1 VKEKVINI
9 LPSSL
14 IPHHSSL
21 INTMDLKGLRT
32 RIDEIDDKVID
43 LLNERMSYAKEIGRV
58 KEKGDEAYFRPD
70 RESEILR
77 RLAERCNHLSKE
89 GLKAIYHQIF
99 AESLNLEAPL
109 FIAYLGPQATFTHQ
123 AAEER
128 FGRQARFLPQDDTSE
143 VFLAVEKDTANFG
156 VVPIE
161 NSSEGIVS
169 HTLDMFIDSNLK
181 ICDEIFLEV
190 SHCLLSNEKTLSDIR
205 VIYSHPQGFAQ
216 CRKWLAKNIPKNVEF
231 IEISS
236 TAKATQK
243 ASCEKGSGAVG
254 GKWAGEVYGIPI
266 LAERIEDFSEN
277 TTRFLVI
284 GKYESSP
291 TGSDRTSI
299 LFSVKDRPGVL
310 HNMLAPFAKYNIN
323 LTKIESRPLKARPW
337 EYIFFIDFEGHKQ
350 DEKAK
355 SALSELEEMCVYIKI
370 LGSYPKGEQ

>member
-1 VKEKVINI
+1 
-9 LPSSL
+9 
-14 IPHHSSL
+14 
-21 INTMDLKGLRT
+21 MDLNGLRT

-43 LLNERMSYAKEIGRV
+43 LLNERMSYAKEIGV
-58 KEKGDEAYFRPD
+58 IKEKGDEPYFRPD

-77 RLAERCNHLSKE
+77 RLAERCNHLSKK
-89 GLKAIYHQIF
+89 GLQAIYHQIF
-99 AESLNLEAPL
+99 AESLNLESPL
-109 FIAYLGPQATFTHQ
+109 TIAYLGPQATFTHQ

-128 FGRQARFLPQDDTSE
+128 FGSKARFLPVDDIGE
-143 VFLAVEKDTANFG
+143 VFLAVEKDAAGFG

-190 SHCLLSNEKTLSDIR
+190 SHSLLSNEKSASDLR
-205 VIYSHPQGFAQ
+205 CVYSHPQGFAQ
-216 CRKWLAKNIPKNVEF
+216 CRKWLAKNIPKDVEF
-231 IEISS
+231 IEVSS

-243 ASCEKGSGAVG
+243 ASLEKGAGAVG
-254 GKWAGEVYGIPI
+254 SKWAGEVYGLPI
-266 LAERIEDFSEN
+266 LADRIEDFSDN

-284 GKYESSP
+284 GRYESSP

-299 LFSVKDRPGVL
+299 LFSVKDRPGIL

-323 LTKIESRPLKARPW
+323 LTKIESRPLKSRPW
-337 EYIFFIDFEGHKQ
+337 EYIFFLDFEGHRE

-355 SALSELEEMCVYIKI
+355 SSLSELEEMCMYLKI
-370 LGSYPKGEQ
+370 LGSYPKGE